1 MSRIFVHIGAR
12 KGSTGLKN
20 KNLKKFLGKPLILW
34 TIKQAKMTNKVFKTI
49 VNTDS
54 KRIANL
60 SSKNGI
66 DIILK
71 RPKKI
76 SNSKSSKFDAW
87 KFSIKYLYDKKLITN
102 DDIFIDLDCTCPL
115 RSLESIHKM
124 IDKFVSFKKQKK
136 KFDGIFTITKA
147 RKNPYFN
154 LVEINNYGYLKL
166 SKESKKIIVRRQ
178 DCPKVYEHVA
188 STYIFKPE
196 FIIKKK
202 NLMSGKLIGHEVK
215 NFMSWDIDDKFD
227 YKVVNTLS

>member
-20 KNLKKFLGKPLILW
+20 KNLKIFLGKPLILW

-54 KRIANL
+54 KQIANL

-87 KFSIKYLYDKKLITN
+87 KFAVKYLYDKKLITDN
-102 DDIFIDLDCTCPL
+102 DIFVDLDCTCPL
-115 RSLESIHKM
+115 RSVGSINKM
-124 IDKFVSFKKQKK
+124 IDKFVSFKKQRKD
-136 KFDGIFTITKA
+136 FDGIFTIATA

-154 LVEINNYGYLKL
+154 LVEINRNGYLKL
-166 SKESKKIIVRRQ
+166 SKDLK
-178 DCPKVYEHVA
+178 
-188 STYIFKPE
+188 T
-196 FIIKKK
+196 KKK
-202 NLMSGKLIGHEVK
+202 L
-215 NFMSWDIDDKFD
+215 
-227 YKVVNTLS
+227 

>member
-54 KRIANL
+54 KQIANL

-87 KFSIKYLYDKKLITN
+87 KFAVKYLDDKKLITK
-102 DDIFIDLDCTCPL
+102 DDIFVDLDCTCPL
-115 RSLESIHKM
+115 RSLRCINEM
-124 IDKFVSFKKQKK
+124 IDKFVFYKKQKK
-136 KFDGIFTITKA
+136 KT
-147 RKNPYFN
+147 
-154 LVEINNYGYLKL
+154 LMEILQSQPL
-166 SKESKKIIVRRQ
+166 EKIHI
-178 DCPKVYEHVA
+178 
-188 STYIFKPE
+188 
-196 FIIKKK
+196 
-202 NLMSGKLIGHEVK
+202 LI
-215 NFMSWDIDDKFD
+215 
-227 YKVVNTLS
+227 